1 MEDENKIV
9 GEENVSEEN
18 VGNAVDENVT
28 EETAEAENAEDAVTE
43 NDASVEDGNDAEDVE
58 KAEEVGAFTGEL
70 PDAGFEETVEDLDVN
85 DIKSSFDGK
94 KASVINANF
103 IIRMLLLIV
112 CASLFMYCVYSIAM
126 RIADDTKSREMM
138 EELIETVEQ
147 KSAVA
152 RIPKVRVSPLSLGL
166 YDSLGVTEQNEEWN
180 DVTTTGEY
188 DTYLNTL
195 SELKKKN
202 PDIYAW
208 ILCKGGLGQINY
220 PVVLAPDNDFYLHRD
235 INKEYAVAGSIFT
248 DFRNS
253 RKISDNL
260 NTVIY
265 GHCMTNGTMFRSIK
279 NWMESSTRN
288 SSADLI
294 TVELITEEA
303 VYVYEVFSAY
313 RSDGNHFI
321 TISFPNTDGYLDFL
335 HEIQRKTVLSAK
347 HPYDENTRILT
358 LCTCTNVSTTS
369 DERYVLHCKLKKI
382 IKYN

>member
-1 MEDENKIV
+1 MEDESK
-9 GEENVSEEN
+9 NVSEEIVNDENATEEN
-18 VGNAVDENVT
+18 VGNVS
-28 EETAEAENAEDAVTE
+28 EEDVSEKAAEAEITEDADENAED
-43 NDASVEDGNDAEDVE
+43 DE
-58 KAEEVGAFTGEL
+58 KAEEVGAFAGEL
-70 PDAGFEETVEDLDVN
+70 PDAGFEETVEDLDVSK
-85 DIKSSFDGK
+85 IKPSFDGK

-103 IIRMLLLIV
+103 IIRMLILIV

-152 RIPKVRVSPLSLGL
+152 RISKVRMSPTSLGL

-253 RKISDNL
+253 RKVSDNL

-265 GHCMTNGTMFRSIK
+265 GHCMMNGTMFRSIK

-335 HEIQRKTVLSAK
+335 HEIQRKSVLSAK

-358 LCTCTNVSTTS
+358 LCTCTNVSTNS

>member
-1 MEDENKIV
+1 MNDEQKTEDIS
-9 GEENVSEEN
+9 VS
-18 VGNAVDENVT
+18 DEMT
-28 EETAEAENAEDAVTE
+28 ENADT
-43 NDASVEDGNDAEDVE
+43 NG
-58 KAEEVGAFTGEL
+58 KFIGEL
-70 PDAGFEETVEDLDVN
+70 ADAGFEETAEDLDVRE
-85 DIKSSFDGK
+85 IKSAYNGK
-94 KASVINANF
+94 KASVVNTNF
-103 IIRMLLLIV
+103 IIRMLLLII
-112 CASLFMYCVYSIAM
+112 CASLFMYCVYSIAT
-126 RIADDTKSREMM
+126 RIADDTKSQQLVD
-138 EELIETVEQ
+138 ELIEANKQ
-147 KSAVA
+147 KSAVD
-152 RIPKVRVSPLSLGL
+152 RIAKVRSASSSLCL
-166 YDSLGVTEQNEEWN
+166 FDSLGVTEQNEDWN
-180 DVTTTGEY
+180 DDPTTGEY

-202 PDIYAW
+202 SDIYAW
-208 ILCKGGLGQINY
+208 ILCKGGMGQINY

-235 INKEYAVAGSIFT
+235 IYKEYAVAGSIFT

-253 RKISDNL
+253 RNVSDNL

-321 TISFPNTDGYLDFL
+321 TISFPNMDGYLDFL
-335 HEIQRKTVLSAK
+335 REIMRKSVLSSK
-347 HPYDENTRILT
+347 KPYDENTRILT
-358 LCTCTNVSTTS
+358 LCTCTNVSTNS